1 MQMAAQRDM
10 SGLRSWVAR
19 WWRPVAFLAVGAL
32 GATADIVAGDTEAG
46 LTLLGIWSVL
56 SIVVAIHRRDE
67 LRRGHLS
74 TSRDERDA
82 VIDLRAMA
90 FAGVVMFA
98 VAYGA
103 FLVEQARGQDGDPYR
118 LLVIV
123 GFVAQVIAVVV
134 LQRRS

>member
-1 MQMAAQRDM
+1 
-10 SGLRSWVAR
+10 
-19 WWRPVAFLAVGAL
+19 
-32 GATADIVAGDTEAG
+32 
-46 LTLLGIWSVL
+46 
-56 SIVVAIHRRDE
+56 
-67 LRRGHLS
+67 
-74 TSRDERDA
+74 
-82 VIDLRAMA
+82 MA
-90 FAGVVMFA
+90 FAGIVMFA